1 MARNYNRIT
10 DKRQTLRSCL
20 FLMEKIWISEQ
31 DLTRSYFIAQNKKE
45 VRVVKELLLQTY
57 TLVLPIVLGYIVWL
71 LKNQK
76 RDRDANSK
84 GTMLLL
90 RVQLIEYHSKYMQIG
105 DIPSYAYEN
114 FCEMYEA
121 YHALGGN
128 GMITKM
134 MHEIEE
140 LHLKKKGE

>member
-1 MARNYNRIT
+1 M
-10 DKRQTLRSCL
+10 
-20 FLMEKIWISEQ
+20 
-31 DLTRSYFIAQNKKE
+31 KE
-45 VRVVKELLLQTY
+45 ILLQTY
-57 TLVLPIVLGYIVWL
+57 LVALPIVLGYIVWL
-71 LKNQK
+71 LKQQK
-76 RDRDANSK
+76 KNRDANSK

-90 RVQLIEYHSKYMQIG
+90 RVQLIEYHDKYIKLG

-114 FCEMYEA
+114 FMEMYDA

-140 LHLKKKGE
+140 LHLKKKEV

>member
-1 MARNYNRIT
+1 MERI
-10 DKRQTLRSCL
+10 RPLEH
-20 FLMEKIWISEQ
+20 FF
-31 DLTRSYFIAQNKKE
+31 Y
-45 VRVVKELLLQTY
+45 QTY
-57 TLVLPIVLGYIVWL
+57 VTALTIILTALMSYIVWL

-76 RDRDANSK
+76 KDRDANSK

-90 RVQLIEYHSKYMQIG
+90 RVQLIEYHDKYMMLG

-114 FCEMYEA
+114 FMEMYDA

-140 LHLKKKGE
+140 LHLKKKEV